1 MFPDMKIRYL
11 SSHNALTE
19 AVDRRRGFGA
29 ISHMEGIEVV
39 QDMSFDLVFV
49 GAGGDL
55 ARALELKR
63 SKPSA
68 GLIFDYANHYLEE
81 ETRLKAFLR
90 PLLHSAFRG
99 YAPYF
104 YGYKALILELMSV
117 ADQVVCSSTYQ
128 QIYLKMLGIEA
139 SVITDIFDWEF
150 DIPDQIEEKPAHQFI
165 WEGKAFNLDAL
176 LKLEKVVNTFPDI
189 PLSVLTDVKFGGY
202 GSTQTLGKSVE
213 EELNA
218 RFLNALYV
226 SWTSSVLMEELARST
241 LGLLPINLASSIGK
255 AKPENRLILLW
266 RFGVPALTSPL
277 PSYKDL
283 ADRTGVD
290 FICTDDRAWI
300 DRIKAFTEVSDQ
312 NLAQARFLKD
322 YADAH
327 YSETVILDKWRS
339 VLAAVG

>member
-1 MFPDMKIRYL
+1 MKIRYL
-11 SSHNALTE
+11 GSNNTHTE

-29 ISHMEGIEVV
+29 ISHIEGIEVV
-39 QDMSFDLVFV
+39 CDMSFDLVFV

-63 SKPSA
+63 RKPGT

-90 PLLHSAFRG
+90 PLLHSAQRG

-104 YGYKALILELMSV
+104 RGYKALIMELMSLS
-117 ADQVVCSSTYQ
+117 DQVVCSSTYQ
-128 QIYLKMLGIEA
+128 KNYLDALGIKA

-150 DIPDQIEEKPAHQFI
+150 DIPDQIQEKPAHQFI

-176 LKLEKVVNTFPDI
+176 LKLDKVINTFPDI
-189 PLSVLTDVKFGGY
+189 PLSVLTDEKFGGY
-202 GSTQTLGKSVE
+202 GATQTLGKSVE

-218 RFLNALYV
+218 RFHNAFYF
-226 SWTSSVLMEELARST
+226 SWTSSVLKEELARST
-241 LGLLPINLASSIGK
+241 LGILPINLGSSIGA

-277 PSYKDL
+277 PSYKQL

-290 FICTDDRAWI
+290 FICTDDHAWI
-300 DRIKAFTEVSDQ
+300 ERIKAYTASSDR
-312 NLAQARFLKD
+312 NLARAQFLKD

-327 YSETVILDKWRS
+327 YSSTVILDQWRS

>member
-1 MFPDMKIRYL
+1 MKIRYL
-11 SSHNALTE
+11 GSNNTNIE

-29 ISHMEGIEVV
+29 ISHLEGIEVV
-39 QDMSFDLVFV
+39 GDMSFDLVFV

-63 SKPSA
+63 SKPGA

-81 ETRLKAFLR
+81 ESRLKAFLR

-99 YAPYF
+99 YAAYF
-104 YGYKALILELMSV
+104 RGYKSLILELMSV
-117 ADQVVCSSTYQ
+117 ADQVVCSSRYQ
-128 QIYLKMLGIEA
+128 QIYLKTLGIEA
-139 SVITDIFDWEF
+139 TVITDIFDWEF
-150 DIPDQIEEKPAHQFI
+150 DFPYQIEEKPAHQFI

-176 LKLEKVVNTFPDI
+176 LKLEKVVNNFPDI
-189 PLSVLTDVKFGGY
+189 PLAVLTDKKFGGY
-202 GSTQTLGKSVE
+202 GATQTLGKSVE
-213 EELNA
+213 EELKTRFQNA
-218 RFLNALYV
+218 AYV
-226 SWTSSVLMEELARST
+226 PWTTSVLMEELARST
-241 LGLLPINLASSIGK
+241 LGLLPINVNSSIGK

-277 PSYKDL
+277 PSYKEL

-290 FICTDDRAWI
+290 FVCTDEQAWI
-300 DRIKAFTEVSDQ
+300 ERIKTFTEASDQ

-327 YSETVILDKWRS
+327 YSVAVILDKWRC